1 MPLTQSQKRYLYAI
15 YTLGISS
22 TPIKTTEVSRLLGV
36 TKASTVKMTQRL
48 IDEGYIK
55 KAPYREIELTES
67 GIKAANEL
75 YTPSIII
82 ENFLIGTLKV
92 SDENAA
98 GDTAALISQL
108 SEETMDKF
116 VKFILDMQG
125 KQQA

>member
-82 ENFLIGTLKV
+82 ENFLRGTLEV
-92 SDENAA
+92 SDENAV

>member
-82 ENFLIGTLKV
+82 ESFLRNTLEV
-92 SDENAA
+92 SDENAT

-116 VKFILDMQG
+116 VKFILDMQD
-125 KQQA
+125 KQEA